1 MQGPLSFTP
10 IGFMIQTDIL
20 SKKSIIPIRERL
32 DQRNRNVLHHLHGLR
47 HTGSDLTALGGPD
60 VRTSAV

>member
-1 MQGPLSFTP
+1 
-10 IGFMIQTDIL
+10 MIQTDIL

-32 DQRNRNVLHHLHGLR
+32 DQRNRIVLHHLHGLR

>member
-1 MQGPLSFTP
+1 
-10 IGFMIQTDIL
+10 MIQTDIM